1 MASIE
6 QLLFATINTQGDISE
21 LDVAAQIKAMASIY
35 TDVDQAKLKYQL
47 QLLPDL
53 VKDCSPL
60 PTTVI
65 QLGQFLSSQP
75 KTVMLLFSEVTKL
88 ICILLVAPATV
99 ASAERSFSGLRRIK
113 TWLRATM
120 SQQRL
125 THLAL
130 ANVHKDRLMKCN
142 MMKLAAEFSS
152 RTEGRRLTFGTFSY

>member
-1 MASIE
+1 M
-6 QLLFATINTQGDISE
+6 
-21 LDVAAQIKAMASIY
+21 
-35 TDVDQAKLKYQL
+35 
-47 QLLPDL
+47 PDL

-152 RTEGRRLTFGTFSY
+152 RTEERRLTFGTFSD